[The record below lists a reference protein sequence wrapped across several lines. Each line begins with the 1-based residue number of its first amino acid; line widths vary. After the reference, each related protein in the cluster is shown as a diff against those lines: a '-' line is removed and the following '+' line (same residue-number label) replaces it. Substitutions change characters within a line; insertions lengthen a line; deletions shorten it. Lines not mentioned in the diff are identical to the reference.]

1 MTIEKL
7 PADLEALASEVCD
20 MWQDYF
26 SALASG
32 AASKADLT
40 QLLEPQRRMFAD
52 FMSMM
57 QHAPHGTYPNSTKA
71 FGPGGKSAGG
81 AAPSGAAPLAF
92 ASDDG
97 SLRVAQL
104 AHRVAELEK
113 RLAKLE
119 HGSAGAAKTS
129 RSRGKPTH

>member
-1 MTIEKL
+1 MSGDKPSINLQNPE
-7 PADLEALASEVCD
+7 LEALAGEVCD

-26 SALASG
+26 SALSSG

-40 QLLEPQRRMFAD
+40 QLLEPQRRLFAD

-57 QHAPHGTYPNSTKA
+57 QHAPYGAGKGTSA
-71 FGPGGKSAGG
+71 SGSGGKSAPYG
-81 AAPSGAAPLAF
+81 AAPAAH

-119 HGSAGAAKTS
+119 TNAGDAKAP
-129 RSRGKPTH
+129 RPRGKPAR